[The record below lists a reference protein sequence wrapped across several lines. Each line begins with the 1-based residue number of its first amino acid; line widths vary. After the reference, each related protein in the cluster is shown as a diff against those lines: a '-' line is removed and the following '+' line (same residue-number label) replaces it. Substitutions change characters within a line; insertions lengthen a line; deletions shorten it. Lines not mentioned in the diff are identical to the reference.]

1 MYGSFGSSLSEPRYD
16 TVASIPPLAT
26 VALSPGVAPSDQ
38 FGDPTYCG
46 LHDLVRG
53 LHGDRSPLRPV
64 ELFFHVLC
72 PLDPNI
78 ELAIWGGGV
87 INVKSEQSVDPYFKI
102 PMHKL
107 MKG

>member
-78 ELAIWGGGV
+78 ELAIWGGGGSSTLSPSRV
-87 INVKSEQSVDPYFKI
+87 LI
-102 PMHKL
+102 PLSKYPCTNR
-107 MKG
+107 